1 MTDLEKMKIEF
12 LDIFADLFTTAYYRQ
27 KRELQIK
34 QEAVKQCE
42 DLEHSLK
49 EAKERSEAATL
60 AAEKAKEA
68 ETKVPVLRRSLTLGA
83 SNKIKESVLSIPS
96 KLQRSGS

>member
-34 QEAVKQCE
+34 QEADKQCE
-42 DLEHSLK
+42 DLEHIMK
-49 EAKERSEAATL
+49 EEKERNEAATL